1 MLHLLPMCI
10 VWHIKPI
17 LKYKPFQTY
26 LWFFTWKNIYQ
37 WLYDYFNHLPKRHL
51 EFTKLVKFMEFKG
64 NIIFLNI
71 KSRWIFMIN
80 FVKCCICLNIT
91 FFFMKMALDAPTI
104 PSTKSNL
111 YLLTNVETLLGLNVV
126 MYLLEAIHSLIKFTQ
141 LKDVF
146 VCDFIT
152 TMKICEENVYHMFY
166 DR

>member
-1 MLHLLPMCI
+1 
-10 VWHIKPI
+10 
-17 LKYKPFQTY
+17 
-26 LWFFTWKNIYQ
+26 
-37 WLYDYFNHLPKRHL
+37 
-51 EFTKLVKFMEFKG
+51 
-64 NIIFLNI
+64 
-71 KSRWIFMIN
+71 MIN